1 MLWNTLFLLL
11 PVAAASGWWLGW
23 RSAKK
28 RTASTCKNPP
38 SEYFKGLNYLINEQ
52 ADHATSI
59 FLKVLDVNS
68 ETIEVHYALAS
79 LFLKRGEVDRAIHIY
94 QNLLARPTLNKD
106 QRSETLYYLA
116 QGYLKAGVLD
126 RAEGLLNDLV
136 NDANYALLSLKSLLN
151 IFQQQRE
158 WSRAIDVARRLQK
171 RGNQEYSI
179 QIAHYYCELA
189 EQQPTQSTAW
199 SRAIKAALSSDRN
212 CVRATLMQGHSL
224 LGLKRYSQALST
236 FKKIEKQNAS
246 FIYEALPAMLRCWEL
261 MEKPERAMAYLNALM
276 TRSPSLAVLSLYAE
290 LGARVDGSDEFK
302 SQLKEYVLHYPSLQ
316 GILSLLKVEGV
327 CQPIFEDRAL
337 TGAVM
342 SAESSAL
349 NYRCNRCGFQGHSL
363 HWQCPSCQAWGQI
376 GRINDIA

>member
-11 PVAAASGWWLGW
+11 PVAAVSGWWLGW
-23 RSAKK
+23 CSAKK
-28 RTASTCKNPP
+28 RASSKCKNPS

-52 ADHATSI
+52 PDHATSI

-94 QNLLARPTLNKD
+94 QNLLARPTLNKH

-136 NDANYALLSLKSLLN
+136 NDADYALLSLKSLLN

-158 WSRAIDVARRLQK
+158 WSSAIDVARRLQK
-171 RGNQEYSI
+171 RGSQNYSV

-189 EQQPTQSTAW
+189 EQQPTQSTAR
-199 SRAIKAALSSDRN
+199 SRALKAALSSDRN
-212 CVRATLMQGHSL
+212 CVRASLMQGDGL
-224 LGLKRYSQALST
+224 LDLKRYSQALNT
-236 FKKIEKQNAS
+236 FKKIEQQDAS
-246 FIYEALPAMLRCWEL
+246 FIYEALPAMLHCWEL
-261 MEKPERAMAYLNALM
+261 MEKPKQAMAYLNALM
-276 TRSPSLAVLSLYAE
+276 AHSPSLAVLSLYAE
-290 LGARVDGSDEFK
+290 LGVRMDGSDEFK

-316 GILSLLKVEGV
+316 GVLTLLKVEGV
-327 CQPIFEDRAL
+327 CQPILEDRAL
-337 TGAVM
+337 MNSG
-342 SAESSAL
+342 SSAL
-349 NYRCNRCGFQGHSL
+349 NYRCSQCGFQGHSL
-363 HWQCPSCQAWGQI
+363 HWQCPSCQTWGQI
-376 GRINDIA
+376 RRINDIA

>member
-23 RSAKK
+23 RAAKK
-28 RTASTCKNPP
+28 RTSLKCKNPP
-38 SEYFKGLNYLINEQ
+38 SDYFKGLNYLINEQ
-52 ADHATSI
+52 PDHATSI

-94 QNLLARPTLNKD
+94 QNLLARPTLNRD

-136 NDANYALLSLKSLLN
+136 NDADYALLSLKSLLN

-158 WSRAIDVARRLQK
+158 WNSAIDVARRLQK
-171 RGNQEYSI
+171 RDSHNYSV

-212 CVRATLMQGHSL
+212 CVRATLMLGNGL
-224 LGLKRYSQALST
+224 LDLERYPQALNT
-236 FKKIEKQNAS
+236 FKKIEKQDAA
-246 FIYEALPAMLRCWEL
+246 FVYEALPAMLRCWEL
-261 MEKPERAMAYLNALM
+261 MEKPGQAMAYLNALM
-276 TRSPSLAVLSLYAE
+276 THSPSLAVLSLYAE

-316 GILSLLKVEGV
+316 GVLSLLKVEGV
-327 CQPIFEDRAL
+327 CQSLLGDRAL

-349 NYRCNRCGFQGHSL
+349 NYRCNQCGFQGHSL
-363 HWQCPSCQAWGQI
+363 HWQCPSCQTWGQV
-376 GRINDIA
+376 RRVNDL

>member
-23 RSAKK
+23 RAAKK
-28 RTASTCKNPP
+28 RTSLKCENPP
-38 SEYFKGLNYLINEQ
+38 SDYFKGLNYLINEQ
-52 ADHATSI
+52 PDHATSI
-59 FLKVLDVNS
+59 FLKVLDINS

-136 NDANYALLSLKSLLN
+136 NDADYALLSLKSLLN

-158 WSRAIDVARRLQK
+158 WNSAIDVARRLQK
-171 RGNQEYSI
+171 RDRHNYSV

-212 CVRATLMQGHSL
+212 CVRATLMLGNGL
-224 LGLKRYSQALST
+224 LDLERYPQALNT
-236 FKKIEKQNAS
+236 FKKIEKQDAA
-246 FIYEALPAMLRCWEL
+246 FVYEALPAMLRCWEL
-261 MEKPERAMAYLNALM
+261 MEKPGQAMAYLNALM
-276 TRSPSLAVLSLYAE
+276 THSPSLAVLSLYAE

-327 CQPIFEDRAL
+327 CQSLLGDRAL

-349 NYRCNRCGFQGHSL
+349 NYRCNQCGFQGHSL
-363 HWQCPSCQAWGQI
+363 HWQCPSCQTWGQV
-376 GRINDIA
+376 RRVNDL